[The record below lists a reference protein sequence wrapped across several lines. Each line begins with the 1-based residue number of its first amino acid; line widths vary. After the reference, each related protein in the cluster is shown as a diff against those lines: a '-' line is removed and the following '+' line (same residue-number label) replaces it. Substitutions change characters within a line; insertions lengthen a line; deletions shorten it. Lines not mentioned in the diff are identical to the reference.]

1 MYSFREA
8 VKEEEVGM
16 EVGGENMTL
25 LCFSGSHHKHL
36 PVKTLTNG
44 NVIIYACVC
53 V

>member
-25 LCFSGSHHKHL
+25 FYFSGSHHK
-36 PVKTLTNG
+36 TFASED
-44 NVIIYACVC
+44 IYEW
-53 V
+53 